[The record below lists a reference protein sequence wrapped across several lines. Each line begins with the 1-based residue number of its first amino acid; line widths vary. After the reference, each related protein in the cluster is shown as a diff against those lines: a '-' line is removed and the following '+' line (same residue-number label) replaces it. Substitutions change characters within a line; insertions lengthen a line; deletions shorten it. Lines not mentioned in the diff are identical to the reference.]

1 MGLSKRRRLVM
12 LGLRHFKM
20 RYKSNMLKDTT

>member
-1 MGLSKRRRLVM
+1 MKLDIGQSREPS
-12 LGLRHFKM
+12 FEM